1 MLAPSATTVQ
11 RSATAVAQT
20 EQTTDGRSHYDRKK
34 DILLKLKRWWS
45 LIFVVVLFIVR
56 AIPLITDPAGVMED
70 ELATLALKT
79 FGLKLLGYLTR
90 KVVKKK

>member
-1 MLAPSATTVQ
+1 MLAPSATTVR

-20 EQTTDGRSHYDRKK
+20 ERTTHGRSHYDRKK
-34 DILLKLKRWWS
+34 DVLLKLKRWWS
-45 LIFVVVLFIVR
+45 LIFVVVLFILR
-56 AIPLITDPAGVMED
+56 ALPLIADPAGVMID
-70 ELATLALKT
+70 ELATLALET